1 MTGEGAPTLPVDGT
15 DVKVAVVATLWHTEV
30 TEALLTGA
38 LRTLETANVPE
49 PTIIRVPGAFELP
62 VVAQRA
68 AVHHDVVICLGVIIR
83 GGTRHFDYIC
93 TAVTDGLT
101 RVALDT
107 GVPMGFGVLT
117 CDTEEQALDRC
128 GRPESKGD
136 KGREATEAALAT
148 LSVLRMI

>member
-1 MTGEGAPTLPVDGT
+1 MSGDGAPTLPVDGT
-15 DVKVAVVATLWHTEV
+15 DVKIAVVATLWHTQV
-30 TEALLTGA
+30 TEALLAGA
-38 LRTLETANVPE
+38 LRTLKKANCPN
-49 PTIIRVPGAFELP
+49 PTVIRVPGAFELP

-107 GVPMGFGVLT
+107 GVPIGFGVLT
-117 CDTEEQALDRC
+117 CETEEQAIDRC
-128 GRPESKGD
+128 GLRGSKGD

-148 LSVLRMI
+148 QSVLRMI